1 MNLPD
6 DFWKQA
12 ADCERAARAA
22 RDPDSRASWNRM
34 AERWRRCA
42 ATCANQSATARNAAK
57 RAHTRPAVLQSS
69 ARA

>member
-12 ADCERAARAA
+12 ADCERAARSA

-42 ATCANQSATARNAAK
+42 TTFANQSATARSAARK
-57 RAHTRPAVLQSS
+57 ADTGPAVLGLS